1 MRLRLYLPYISP
13 GWGCFPSA
21 FLTGHSGMNIIST
34 DIQWALFVV
43 GDMLSKNA
51 WVGIA
56 VIRQYYVDQYKEQQA
71 ADMAADTE
79 LGEASSPAAGGARLI
94 KVRVRLTP

>member
-1 MRLRLYLPYISP
+1 MK
-13 GWGCFPSA
+13 
-21 FLTGHSGMNIIST
+21 IIST

-71 ADMAADTE
+71 DVAADTE

>member
-1 MRLRLYLPYISP
+1 
-13 GWGCFPSA
+13 
-21 FLTGHSGMNIIST
+21 MNIIST

-56 VIRQYYVDQYKEQQA
+56 VVRTYYVDQHKEQQEA
-71 ADMAADTE
+71 ADTAADTE

>member
-1 MRLRLYLPYISP
+1 
-13 GWGCFPSA
+13 
-21 FLTGHSGMNIIST
+21 MNIIST
-34 DIQWALFVV
+34 DVQWALFVV

-71 ADMAADTE
+71 ADTE

>member
-1 MRLRLYLPYISP
+1 
-13 GWGCFPSA
+13 
-21 FLTGHSGMNIIST
+21 MNIIST
-34 DIQWALFVV
+34 DIQWALFVI